1 MPKPLSPNRLGALQ
15 RKITDRFVQACG
27 EQQIGYRV
35 EVLTVMALWAA
46 EVSLEERARNGPP
59 QVAEPVTVSSPL
71 PAPPPLPFG
80 MTPVLLELLELISER
95 LTDRQ
100 VAVRLSLP
108 ERTVKRRLRE
118 LYAALGCSGRFESI
132 VTGYEAGLLGPDARS
147 AREAARTAPVGA
159 ADAKATPGPQSASKA
174 ATGATEGFGGRR

>member
-1 MPKPLSPNRLGALQ
+1 MPKPITPSRLGNLKQ
-15 RKITDRFVQACG
+15 KIKTRLIQGCG
-27 EQQIGYRV
+27 EQRIRYDVQ
-35 EVLTVMALWAA
+35 ELNLMALWAA
-46 EVSLEERARNGPP
+46 EVALDERARNGAPVKP
-59 QVAEPVTVSSPL
+59 EPVAVLSPL

-108 ERTVKRRLRE
+108 ERQVKRRLRE

-147 AREAARTAPVGA
+147 AREAAA
-159 ADAKATPGPQSASKA
+159 AVPPS
-174 ATGATEGFGGRR
+174 